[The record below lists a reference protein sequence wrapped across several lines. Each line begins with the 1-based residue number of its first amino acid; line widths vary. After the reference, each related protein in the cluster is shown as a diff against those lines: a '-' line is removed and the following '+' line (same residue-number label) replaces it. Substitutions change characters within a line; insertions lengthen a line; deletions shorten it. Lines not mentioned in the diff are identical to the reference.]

1 MAQTINQVQ
10 FPKLYLQGFSGRVAD
25 VDSGGHLLTGSG
37 VGTDTLK
44 MGPRSVIV
52 GPSGY
57 ATDVDTNAN
66 LLTTNG

>member
-1 MAQTINQVQ
+1 MTTINEVQ
-10 FPKLYLQGFSGRVAD
+10 FPKLYLEGFSGDVAD
-25 VDSGGHLLTGSG
+25 VDSSGHLLTGGG
-37 VGTDTLK
+37 VGIDTLH
-44 MGPRSVIV
+44 MGPRSVIC

>member
-1 MAQTINQVQ
+1 MAKTINQFQ
-10 FPKLYLQGFSGRVAD
+10 FPKLYLEGFSGDVAD
-25 VDSGGHLLTGSG
+25 VDSSGHLLTGSG
-37 VGTDTLK
+37 AGNDILHR
-44 MGPRSVIV
+44 GPRSVIV

>member
-1 MAQTINQVQ
+1 MTHSNEVK
-10 FPKLYLQGFSGRVAD
+10 FPKLYLQGFSGSVAD
-25 VDSGGHLLTGSG
+25 VNSSGHLLTGGGSG
-37 VGTDTLK
+37 INTLR

-57 ATDVDTNAN
+57 ATDVDSSAN